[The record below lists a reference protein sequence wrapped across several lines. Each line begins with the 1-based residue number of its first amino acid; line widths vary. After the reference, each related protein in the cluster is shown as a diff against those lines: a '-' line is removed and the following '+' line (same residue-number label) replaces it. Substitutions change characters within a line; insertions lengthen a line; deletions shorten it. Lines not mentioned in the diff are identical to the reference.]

1 MIPVD
6 VGPLVAL
13 FDANDHQ
20 HDQCRRILHEVDDEL
35 LTTTLH
41 DHRRQG
47 RAKRR
52 PGMHVGGGIG
62 GCIVFCRHATTGALA
77 MTFVTLNRPEV
88 RFPFVGW
95 AVPFLLLCVACA
107 DSSSAR
113 LDPPLVEGERLGTAG
128 AHEHGIARLGLAVDG
143 TRLTVDL
150 QLPAE
155 SVFGFE
161 RAPRSAE
168 ERATVAEALDRLR
181 TGGARLIAF
190 PDGATCAL
198 DSAEVQA
205 PEGVEDDHAGEDQ
218 HAHED
223 EGHQHEEDEGGEH
236 EEDEASQHEE
246 VRLLATLTCSREP
259 LGGASLRFADLLP
272 DVVQVDL
279 TVFTAA
285 GEAAGRVAPDA
296 SFRF

>member
-1 MIPVD
+1 MTYP
-6 VGPLVAL
+6 
-13 FDANDHQ
+13 
-20 HDQCRRILHEVDDEL
+20 
-35 LTTTLH
+35 TL
-41 DHRRQG
+41 D
-47 RAKRR
+47 R
-52 PGMHVGGGIG
+52 PQ
-62 GCIVFCRHATTGALA
+62 
-77 MTFVTLNRPEV
+77 V
-88 RFPFVGW
+88 RSPFVGW
-95 AVPFLLLCVACA
+95 TIPCLLLCVACG
-107 DSSSAR
+107 DSSSASPG
-113 LDPPLVEGERLGTAG
+113 PPLVEGERLGTVG

-150 QLPAE
+150 ELPAE

-190 PDGATCAL
+190 PDGAICSL

-205 PEGVEDDHAGEDQ
+205 PEGVEGDHAGEDHDQ
-218 HAHED
+218 AGEDHED
-223 EGHQHEEDEGGEH
+223 AGEDHQHDEEEGQEHDDDEAHDHADDEAH
-236 EEDEASQHEE
+236 DHADDEAHDHAEDEAQEHAEDEAQEHED
-246 VRLLATLTCSREP
+246 VHLLASLTCSREP
-259 LGGASLRFADLLP
+259 LGPASLRFADLLP

>member
-1 MIPVD
+1 MTY
-6 VGPLVAL
+6 A
-13 FDANDHQ
+13 
-20 HDQCRRILHEVDDEL
+20 
-35 LTTTLH
+35 TLH
-41 DHRRQG
+41 
-47 RAKRR
+47 R
-52 PGMHVGGGIG
+52 PQ
-62 GCIVFCRHATTGALA
+62 
-77 MTFVTLNRPEV
+77 V
-88 RFPFVGW
+88 RSPFVRW
-95 AVPFLLLCVACA
+95 AVPCLLLCVACG

-113 LDPPLVEGERLGTAG
+113 PDPPLVEGEPLGTVG

-161 RAPRSAE
+161 RAPRSEE

-181 TGGARLIAF
+181 TGGAGLIAF
-190 PDGATCAL
+190 PDGASCAL
-198 DSAEVQA
+198 DSAEVEA
-205 PEGVEDDHAGEDQ
+205 PEGMEGDQEGEDQ
-218 HAHED
+218 HAQED
-223 EGHQHEEDEGGEH
+223 EGHQHAEDEGHEH
-236 EEDEASQHEE
+236 TEDEGHQHTEDEGIQHTE
-246 VRLLATLTCSREP
+246 VRLLASLTCSREP
-259 LGGASLRFADLLP
+259 TGPASLRFADVLP

>member
-1 MIPVD
+1 
-6 VGPLVAL
+6 
-13 FDANDHQ
+13 
-20 HDQCRRILHEVDDEL
+20 
-35 LTTTLH
+35 
-41 DHRRQG
+41 
-47 RAKRR
+47 
-52 PGMHVGGGIG
+52 
-62 GCIVFCRHATTGALA
+62 
-77 MTFVTLNRPEV
+77 MTAATLNGPQV
-88 RFPFVGW
+88 RSPFAGW
-95 AVPFLLLCVACA
+95 TAPFLLLCVACG

-113 LDPPLVEGERLGTAG
+113 PDPPLVEGERLGTAG

-161 RAPRSAE
+161 HAPRSAE
-168 ERATVAEALDRLR
+168 ERATVADALDRLR
-181 TGGARLIAF
+181 TGGARLVAF

-198 DSAEVQA
+198 DSAEVEA
-205 PEGVEDDHAGEDQ
+205 PEGMEDDHAGEDQ

-223 EGHQHEEDEGGEH
+223 AGHEH
-236 EEDEASQHEE
+236 AQ
-246 VRLLATLTCSREP
+246 VRLLASLTCSREP
-259 LGGASLRFADLLP
+259 IGPASLRFADVLP

>member
-1 MIPVD
+1 MTYPTLDRPQVRSSFVAWTIP
-6 VGPLVAL
+6 
-13 FDANDHQ
+13 
-20 HDQCRRILHEVDDEL
+20 C
-35 LTTTLH
+35 
-41 DHRRQG
+41 
-47 RAKRR
+47 
-52 PGMHVGGGIG
+52 
-62 GCIVFCRHATTGALA
+62 
-77 MTFVTLNRPEV
+77 
-88 RFPFVGW
+88 
-95 AVPFLLLCVACA
+95 LLLCVACG
-107 DSSSAR
+107 DSSSPPPG
-113 LDPPLVEGERLGTAG
+113 PPLVEGERLGTVG

-143 TRLTVDL
+143 ARLTVDL

-168 ERATVAEALDRLR
+168 ERATVAEALDRLQ

-190 PDGATCAL
+190 PDGAICSL

-205 PEGVEDDHAGEDQ
+205 PEGLEGDHAGEDHDHAGEDHQ
-218 HAHED
+218 HDEDEAHDHDEDEAHEHDED
-223 EGHQHEEDEGGEH
+223 EGHDHD
-236 EEDEASQHEE
+236 EDEAHEHDE
-246 VRLLATLTCSREP
+246 DEAQEHDDVHLLASLTCSREP
-259 LGGASLRFADLLP
+259 LGPASLRFADLLP

>member
-1 MIPVD
+1 
-6 VGPLVAL
+6 
-13 FDANDHQ
+13 
-20 HDQCRRILHEVDDEL
+20 
-35 LTTTLH
+35 
-41 DHRRQG
+41 
-47 RAKRR
+47 
-52 PGMHVGGGIG
+52 
-62 GCIVFCRHATTGALA
+62 
-77 MTFVTLNRPEV
+77 MTFATLNRPQG
-88 RFPFVGW
+88 RSPFVGW
-95 AVPFLLLCVACA
+95 TVPCLLFVACG
-107 DSSSAR
+107 DSSPPPP
-113 LDPPLVEGERLGTAG
+113 DPPLVEGERLGTAG

-198 DSAEVQA
+198 DSAEVEA
-205 PEGVEDDHAGEDQ
+205 PEGMEGDHAGEDQ
-218 HAHED
+218 HAQED
-223 EGHQHEEDEGGEH
+223 EGHQHEEDEGHEH
-236 EEDEASQHEE
+236 EEDAGPQHTE
-246 VRLLATLTCSREP
+246 VHLLASLTCSQEP
-259 LGGASLRFADLLP
+259 LGPASLRFADILP